1 MAGAP
6 WLGAAGC
13 LRRSL
18 CGNQIHSAER
28 YPAEQMLCQIAA
40 EGSAVIQIKA
50 EVLVH
55 VKGVDPGKS
64 RSCRSR
70 LSSISFCEGAAAK
83 ITFAVSFRSRTARM
97 ALAAAS
103 AAAYPIELR
112 ESYTD
117 EKSVSV

>member
-40 EGSAVIQIKA
+40 EGSAVIQTKA

-55 VKGVDPGKS
+55 VKGVDPGKIQVLPQQAFQHLILRR
-64 RSCRSR
+64 RSGKNHIC
-70 LSSISFCEGAAAK
+70 SFLPFQNCADGAGGR
-83 ITFAVSFRSRTARM
+83 FCG
-97 ALAAAS
+97 
-103 AAAYPIELR
+103 
-112 ESYTD
+112 
-117 EKSVSV
+117 SVSH